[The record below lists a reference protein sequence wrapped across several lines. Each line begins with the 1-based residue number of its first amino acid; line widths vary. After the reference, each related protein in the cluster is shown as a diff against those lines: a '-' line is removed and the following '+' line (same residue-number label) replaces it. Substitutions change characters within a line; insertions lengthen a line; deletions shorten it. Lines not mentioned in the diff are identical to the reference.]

1 MPIDTLYEEIAQL
14 NENIENW
21 EFSVEAIQRQ
31 INEARSEIQEK
42 EAEIA
47 RLEAEEQ
54 RSDLI
59 TQLTEALVSMSND
72 QLADLVSSLNNGE
85 TIRVGPAIAEEHPTV
100 LPESPRFVTVD
111 TRHGEIAIEIP
122 EDRPSTWMTSDEFDA
137 RDDTPEVMR
146 DSDITIAGV
155 RHQDLLTLHHY
166 VPKIGELVKLEK
178 ESATSNCYG
187 VLIASEING
196 LEQDMAIGI
205 LPAEGRDKVPE
216 LLGNDL
222 PCVCHQDM
230 WNNSD
235 LNELYEV
242 TGVVIGRYVTIRKV
256 ESVTPIIE
264 EETEEVEETSSSPSP
279 SDEIKELSGLAATEE
294 EARELFNNQ
303 MNDACQIINV
313 ERLTNK
319 WIIEFDNH
327 RCNHMENMRQ
337 FASIDYHE

>member
-1 MPIDTLYEEIAQL
+1 MPIETLRTEISELQTQ
-14 NENIENW
+14 ITNW
-21 EFSVEAIQRQ
+21 ENEIEIISHSIDCAMNDIEA
-31 INEARSEIQEK
+31 K

-47 RLEAEEQ
+47 RLEAEAQ

-72 QLADLVSSLNNGE
+72 DLANLISSLNNGE
-85 TIRVGPAIAEEHPTV
+85 AIRVGPTVAEEHPSV
-100 LPESPRFVTVD
+100 LPASPRFVTVD
-111 TRHGEIAIEIP
+111 TRHGEIAIEVP

-137 RDDTPEVMR
+137 RDDTPAIMR
-146 DSDITIAGV
+146 DSDITIAGI

-166 VPKIGELVKLEK
+166 VPQIGERVRLEK
-178 ESATSNCYG
+178 ETETSNCYG

-196 LEQDMAIGI
+196 LEEDMAIGI
-205 LPAEGRDKVPE
+205 LPASGRGKERE
-216 LLGNDL
+216 LIENDL

-230 WNNSD
+230 WNNTD
-235 LNELYEV
+235 LNEVYEI
-242 TGVVIGRYVTIRKV
+242 TGVVIGRYVTIRK
-256 ESVTPIIE
+256 IE
-264 EETEEVEETSSSPSP
+264 FVAPATEEEVEETSSSPSP

-313 ERLTNK
+313 ERFTNK
-319 WIIEFDNH
+319 WIFEFDNH
-327 RCNHMENMRQ
+327 RCNQMENMRQ